1 MKFLSGS
8 RQGSRIVAVAAAI
21 LVMAAVFPLY
31 AQIPARP
38 EPQRLVNDFASVLS
52 TEQRNTL
59 ERALVAFDDS
69 TSNQI
74 AVLFVNDL
82 GGLDIASY
90 AIEVGEEWGVGS
102 AEYDNGI
109 VVVVKPKTGNGR
121 GEAFISIG
129 YGLEGAI
136 PDAAARRIVDNA
148 MIPHFRENDYY
159 GGVCEAVTILMKLA
173 SGEISVSDIDK
184 EGDDSASGII
194 GGLVFLILMIVIF
207 GGVFSSKRHG
217 GGSDTFTGGGRSSGG
232 PIIFGGF
239 GGFGGGSGG
248 FGSGGFGGFGG
259 GSFGGGGAGGSW

>member
-1 MKFLSGS
+1 M
-8 RQGSRIVAVAAAI
+8 
-21 LVMAAVFPLY
+21 VMAAVFPLY

-207 GGVFSSKRHG
+207 GGVFSSKLHG